1 MKTNVGNF
9 DRIIRL
15 VVAAL
20 FAILYFGGFVTGTIG
35 LVLVILGGVFAVTA
49 AIGFC
54 PLYSIFGLNTC
65 PVKSK

>member
-1 MKTNVGNF
+1 MKTNVGNI

-15 VVAAL
+15 LVAVL
-20 FAILYFGGFVTGTIG
+20 FAVLYFGGFVTGTIG
-35 LVLVILGGVFAVTA
+35 LVLVILGAVFAVTA

-65 PVKSK
+65 PVKAK

>member
-1 MKTNVGNF
+1 MKTNVGNI

-15 VVAAL
+15 IVAVL
-20 FAILYFGGFVTGTIG
+20 FAVLYFGGFVTGTIG

-54 PLYSIFGLNTC
+54 PLYSIFGLSTC
-65 PVKSK
+65 PVKAK

>member
-1 MKTNVGNF
+1 MKTNVGNI

-15 VVAAL
+15 LVAAL
-20 FAILYFGGFVTGTIG
+20 FAVLYFGGFVTGTVG
-35 LVLVILGGVFAVTA
+35 LVLVILGAVFAVTA

-65 PVKSK
+65 PVKTK